1 VHPQGGD
8 CKEVQ
13 DDNRQIEGVDVHRK

>member
-13 DDNRQIEGVDVHRK
+13 DDDRQIEGMDVHRK